1 MIKASNI
8 HRGIYRM
15 KKVIAITLAVL
26 MFCVNAA
33 VVAVADTADIVKQS
47 VEGTAVIDGTKDEA
61 YADALTL
68 EIKQKGMFNGD
79 GSLLDEPEGVVYI
92 INDAEFV
99 YMYVDVLD
107 DNLDNA
113 NTNNYAKDSVEV
125 FWMVDNEKAQIR
137 YHYDGTV
144 DEDSGVNVESATV
157 LTDTGYAVETKIPI
171 TDVYDN
177 KLEICVQINCCE
189 NGSRLYTCFIDG
201 NADGDD
207 AWQRSNRES
216 VYDCWWTLELAGE
229 FEDTYTKEFSIK
241 PTDNLYPVADDDY
254 YGLMSIPL
262 AVSASSQSR
271 VDWTSVSFGDSY
283 VMYLGDTIE
292 VSWTDTKLLAN
303 WTDTST
309 NNFSVTPKLT
319 LNFADNGI
327 LAEGIAEGS
336 EVGTAGYVGYY
347 SFSYGDVT
355 FTSEGY
361 EDVVIPGDSIENFKL
376 TSRQEDGWVSGGTYD
391 HDFAS
396 DIRDTLGL
404 NIEQLCDYI
413 YNLTSISTTVTFD
426 GYNNIPAET
435 VAAMQADAEA
445 KDAELVTMVAEKKA
459 AIEAAAAIIADEAA
473 ELADKEAA
481 LADAAAAADEAV
493 TAAGNY
499 PLAAEAAA
507 ELPAMVEELTAT
519 VTELQEAAAAEPEV
533 TEPAEEEP
541 EAETEEPEEEPEAEV
556 TEPVA
561 EEETDESSSGSSTTV
576 IIIVVVVVV
585 IAIIAVV
592 AVLGKKKKA

>member
-1 MIKASNI
+1 
-8 HRGIYRM
+8 
-15 KKVIAITLAVL
+15 
-26 MFCVNAA
+26 
-33 VVAVADTADIVKQS
+33 
-47 VEGTAVIDGTKDEA
+47 
-61 YADALTL
+61 
-68 EIKQKGMFNGD
+68 
-79 GSLLDEPEGVVYI
+79 
-92 INDAEFV
+92 
-99 YMYVDVLD
+99 
-107 DNLDNA
+107 
-113 NTNNYAKDSVEV
+113 
-125 FWMVDNEKAQIR
+125 
-137 YHYDGTV
+137 
-144 DEDSGVNVESATV
+144 
-157 LTDTGYAVETKIPI
+157 
-171 TDVYDN
+171 
-177 KLEICVQINCCE
+177 
-189 NGSRLYTCFIDG
+189 
-201 NADGDD
+201 
-207 AWQRSNRES
+207 
-216 VYDCWWTLELAGE
+216 
-229 FEDTYTKEFSIK
+229 
-241 PTDNLYPVADDDY
+241 
-254 YGLMSIPL
+254 
-262 AVSASSQSR
+262 QSR

-459 AIEAAAAIIADEAA
+459 AIEAAAAIIADEAE

-499 PLAAEAAA
+499 PLAAEA
-507 ELPAMVEELTAT
+507 
-519 VTELQEAAAAEPEV
+519 
-533 TEPAEEEP
+533 
-541 EAETEEPEEEPEAEV
+541 
-556 TEPVA
+556 
-561 EEETDESSSGSSTTV
+561 
-576 IIIVVVVVV
+576 
-585 IAIIAVV
+585 
-592 AVLGKKKKA
+592 